1 MGDNTVNYV
10 DFGGVMVPENSRR
23 VTVADKKHNVLYCV
37 FLDNKGSKVTY
48 PKHDVTAKPTQK
60 QYVKLSADY
69 NPFTHNWKQHETYI
83 SKKEFDKVWNDSRD
97 PNTVSQYSVK
107 SYYTGSG
114 EQQCRHIE
122 QKGGSFYDEFP
133 VDTQPKIEY
142 ENQEGI
148 FFDTKKLKISNLKDA
163 EIKGSSDE
171 DEITLEN
178 TKNCTV
184 DTSEDNNNIFFSDKV
199 KVINGY
205 GNKVISGDNDKT
217 TFETYNYTENITNIK
232 AKHNKE
238 GIHKQP

>member
-23 VTVADKKHNVLYCV
+23 VTLADKKHNVLYCV

-48 PKHDVTAKPTQK
+48 PKHDVSAKPTQK
-60 QYVKLSADY
+60 RYAKLSADY
-69 NPFTHNWKQHETYI
+69 NPFTHNWTKHETYI
-83 SKKEFDKVWNDSRD
+83 SKKEFDKVWSVNRGAV
-97 PNTVSQYSVK
+97 NQYSANT
-107 SYYTGSG
+107 YYTEIEGQQYRCV
-114 EQQCRHIE
+114 EQE
-122 QKGGSFYDEFP
+122 GGSFYNEYP
-133 VDTQPKIEY
+133 VNTQPKIEY
-142 ENQEGI
+142 ENEEGT

-199 KVINGY
+199 KVINGS

-217 TFETYNYTENITNIK
+217 TFETYNYTENTTHIK